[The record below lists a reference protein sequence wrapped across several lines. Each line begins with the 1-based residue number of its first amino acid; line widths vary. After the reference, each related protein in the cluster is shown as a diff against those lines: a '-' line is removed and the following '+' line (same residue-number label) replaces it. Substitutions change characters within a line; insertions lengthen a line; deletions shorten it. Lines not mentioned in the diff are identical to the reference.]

1 MKRTRIIVIGDIHT
15 GSIFGLQHPSS
26 IPDDKKNDFSE
37 WIFKSWED
45 FCLKYNNPDYLL
57 LIGDLADGSQAKNLG
72 VDAITTDTDE
82 QVRMVKELLMMLIG
96 DKTKI
101 YGINGSGYHGGL
113 GQGTCIDR
121 RATESV
127 NGEFKGNVF
136 EFDIANEKIQI
147 SHGGTG
153 SMVNPS
159 TYIQREIKL
168 SKEDAQKRKE
178 KGATILIRGHQHR
191 FYTIQDDAG
200 ILGILNGCWQRRTP
214 FMERMSVNVTPSFGA
229 TIIDIEDGIVKP
241 YRADYFLPETVRQSM
256 IGFEVLR
263 EKSMRTKKKKDD
275 TEWKKTLS
283 ERKY

>member
-1 MKRTRIIVIGDIHT
+1 MHT
-15 GSIFGLQHPSS
+15 GSIFGLAHPAS
-26 IPDDKKNDFSE
+26 IPDDKKNAFSE
-37 WIFKSWED
+37 WIFESWKD
-45 FCLKYNNPDYLL
+45 LCSKYNDPDYLF

-82 QVRMVKELLMMLIG
+82 QVRMVKDLLQMLIG
-96 DKTKI
+96 NKTKI
-101 YGINGSGYHGGL
+101 FGVNGSGYHGGL

-121 RATESV
+121 RVIENV

-168 SKEDAQKRKE
+168 SKEDAQKRKT

-191 FYTIQDDAG
+191 FYTMQDDAG

-229 TIIDIEDGIVKP
+229 MIIDIEDGIVKP
-241 YRADYFLPETVRQSM
+241 YRADYFLPETVRQAM

-263 EKSMRTKKKKDD
+263 ERTVKKQ
-275 TEWKKTLS
+275 TVREREEWLRLQK
-283 ERKY
+283 ERK